1 MKTEQDSRGG
11 ENPTRQ
17 LSLRRKQSGRAP
29 LATAAGEA
37 PDVKGSCKRVSE
49 RAGPNMS
56 EHRAS
61 LEKGN
66 ATADPVG
73 IRGRLAGR
81 GTRAKRAPRPCRR
94 GSGEDMRATETC
106 GNTGNPTR
114 REVKAPSQQPARAR
128 LGCGG
133 WRRGPYERRSRVM
146 PVEQRSL
153 SSRTM
158 TEAGKA
164 RRLARA
170 YKLHR
175 GFGTFSSHHRPK
187 RRQILAVGENLS
199 ALSESRMRENRPSG
213 LMSGEWKR
221 SA

>member
-1 MKTEQDSRGG
+1 MFIARSPRGDQAPSGAACCLAPSRETYIPLLTRTFQCAVKTEQDSRGG

-17 LSLRRKQSGRAP
+17 LSLRRKQSGRAS

-66 ATADPVG
+66 ANADPVEM
-73 IRGRLAGR
+73 RGRLTGR
-81 GTRAKRAPRPCRR
+81 RKRAKRALRPYRR

-106 GNTGNPTR
+106 GNAGNPTR
-114 REVKAPSQQPARAR
+114 WEDKAPNRQPARDR
-128 LGCGG
+128 LGCAG
-133 WRRGPYERRSRVM
+133 WRRGPYERGSRVM
-146 PVEQRSL
+146 PVEQRGL

-158 TEAGKA
+158 TKEGKA
-164 RRLARA
+164 RRLA
-170 YKLHR
+170 
-175 GFGTFSSHHRPK
+175 
-187 RRQILAVGENLS
+187 
-199 ALSESRMRENRPSG
+199 
-213 LMSGEWKR
+213 
-221 SA
+221 

>member
-1 MKTEQDSRGG
+1 MLVQNQLYCPAGTSENSPAFQCAVNTEQDSRGR

-17 LSLRRKQSGRAP
+17 LSLRRKQSGRTW
-29 LATAAGEA
+29 LVTAAGEA

-56 EHRAS
+56 EHRVS

-66 ATADPVG
+66 ANADPVEM
-73 IRGRLAGR
+73 RGRLAG
-81 GTRAKRAPRPCRR
+81 GGKRAKRAPRPYRR

-114 REVKAPSQQPARAR
+114 REVKAPDQQPARDG

-133 WRRGPYERRSRVM
+133 WQRGSYERRSRVTPM
-146 PVEQRSL
+146 EQKSL

-158 TEAGKA
+158 TKEGKA
-164 RRLARA
+164 RRLA
-170 YKLHR
+170 
-175 GFGTFSSHHRPK
+175 
-187 RRQILAVGENLS
+187 
-199 ALSESRMRENRPSG
+199 
-213 LMSGEWKR
+213 
-221 SA
+221 